1 VPAIAVENLRF
12 RYPGAASDTLR
23 DLTFGVDS
31 GEIFGF
37 LGPSG
42 AGKSTTQRVLL
53 KLLRGFSGNVGILGR
68 DLSTWGQDLYE
79 RIGVS
84 FELPNHYLKLTA
96 RENLGF
102 FRALYDRPTEQPDT
116 VLAAV
121 GLKDDADKR
130 VAEFSKGMRMRLN
143 LARALMHKPDLL
155 FLDEPTS
162 GLDPVHAMAVRD
174 IILSERARG
183 RTFFLTTHDMVLVDA
198 VCDRVGFIVD
208 GELKSVDTPRA
219 LKLRHGRRE
228 VVVEVKAGETTE
240 RKRFPLD
247 GIGNNAD
254 FAATLKG
261 ADVQTIHSQETTLD
275 HVFAVVTGASLT

>member
-1 VPAIAVENLRF
+1 MPAIAVEGLHF
-12 RYPGAASDTLR
+12 RYPGAARDTLR
-23 DLTFGVDS
+23 GLSFAVES

-53 KLLRGFSGNVGILGR
+53 RLLQGYQGRVDVLGR
-68 DLSTWGQDLYE
+68 GLSEWGQDLYE

-96 RENLGF
+96 RENLSF
-102 FRALYDRPTEQPDT
+102 FRALYSGQTEEPDA
-116 VLAAV
+116 VLALV
-121 GLKDDADKR
+121 GLRDDADKR
-130 VAEFSKGMRMRLN
+130 VGEFSKGMRMRLN
-143 LARALMHKPDLL
+143 LARAMMHRPELL

-174 IILSERARG
+174 LILAERARG
-183 RTFFLTTHDMVLVDA
+183 RTIFLTTHDMVLVDA
-198 VCDRVGFIVD
+198 VCDRVGFVVD

-219 LKLRHGRRE
+219 LKLKHGRRE
-228 VVVEVKAGETTE
+228 VVVEVKVSGAIE
-240 RKRFPLD
+240 RQLFPLD
-247 GIGNNAD
+247 GIGRNEA
-254 FAATLKG
+254 FAALLRD

-275 HVFAVVTGASLT
+275 RVFAAVTGASLT

>member
-1 VPAIAVENLRF
+1 VPAIAVEDLRF
-12 RYPGAASDTLR
+12 RYPGAAADTLR
-23 DLTFGVDS
+23 GLSFAIGE

-53 KLLRGFSGNVGILGR
+53 RLLRGFTGRVGVLGR
-68 DLSTWGQDLYE
+68 DLSMWGQDLYE

-96 RENLGF
+96 RENLEF
-102 FRALYDRPTEQPDT
+102 FRALYSRPSETPDT
-116 VLAAV
+116 VLKAV
-121 GLKDDADKR
+121 GLGDDADKR
-130 VAEFSKGMRMRLN
+130 VAEYSKGMRMRLN
-143 LARALMHKPDLL
+143 LARALMHKPELL

-174 IILSERARG
+174 IILGERARG
-183 RTFFLTTHDMVLVDA
+183 RSVFLTTHDMALVDA

-228 VVVEVKAGETTE
+228 VVVEVKTGGGLES
-240 RKRFPLD
+240 KRFPLD
-247 GIGNNAD
+247 GIGMNAAFLELLRD
-254 FAATLKG
+254 
-261 ADVQTIHSQETTLD
+261 DVQTIHSQETTLD

>member
-1 VPAIAVENLRF
+1 MSAIAVEDLRF
-12 RYPGAASDTLR
+12 RYPNAAQDTLR
-23 DLTFGVDS
+23 GLSFSIGE

-53 KLLRGFSGNVGILGR
+53 KLLRGFSGSVGVLGR
-68 DLSTWGQDLYE
+68 DLGAWGQDLYE

-96 RENLGF
+96 RENLEF
-102 FRALYDRPTEQPDT
+102 FRALYNRPSETPDA
-116 VLAAV
+116 VLTAV
-121 GLKDDADKR
+121 GLRDDADKR
-130 VAEFSKGMRMRLN
+130 VAEYSKGMRMRLN
-143 LARALMHKPDLL
+143 LARALMHKPELL

-183 RTFFLTTHDMVLVDA
+183 RSVFLTTHDMVLVDA
-198 VCDRVGFIVD
+198 VCDRVGFIVE

-228 VVVEVKAGETTE
+228 VVVEVKTSDGLESN
-240 RKRFPLD
+240 RFPLD
-247 GIGNNAD
+247 GIGANAA
-254 FAATLKG
+254 FLG
-261 ADVQTIHSQETTLD
+261 LLRNADVQTIHSQETTLD

>member
-1 VPAIAVENLRF
+1 MPAIAVEDLRF
-12 RYPGAASDTLR
+12 RYPKAAHDTLR
-23 DLTFGVDS
+23 GLSFAIDE

-53 KLLRGFSGNVGILGR
+53 KLLRGFTGSVGVLGR
-68 DLSTWGQDLYE
+68 DLSAWGQDLYE

-96 RENLGF
+96 RENLAF
-102 FRALYDRPTEQPDT
+102 FRALYNRPSETPDAM
-116 VLAAV
+116 LAAV
-121 GLKDDADKR
+121 GLGDDADKR
-130 VAEFSKGMRMRLN
+130 VAEYSKGMRMRLN
-143 LARALMHKPDLL
+143 LARALMHKPELL

-183 RTFFLTTHDMVLVDA
+183 RSVFLTTHDMVLVDA

-228 VVVEVKAGETTE
+228 VVVEVKAGGGLES
-240 RKRFPLD
+240 KRFPLD
-247 GIGNNAD
+247 GIGTNVA
-254 FAATLKG
+254 FLEALRG
-261 ADVQTIHSQETTLD
+261 DVQTIHSQETTLD

>member
-1 VPAIAVENLRF
+1 MPAIAVEDLRF
-12 RYPGAASDTLR
+12 RYPGAAADTLR
-23 DLTFGVDS
+23 GLSFAIGE

-53 KLLRGFSGNVGILGR
+53 KLLRGFTGSVGVLGR

-79 RIGVS
+79 RVGVS
-84 FELPNHYLKLTA
+84 FELPNHYLKLTG
-96 RENLGF
+96 RENLEF
-102 FRALYDRPTEQPDT
+102 FRALYARPSETPEAM
-116 VLAAV
+116 LAAV
-121 GLKDDADKR
+121 GLGDDADKR
-130 VAEFSKGMRMRLN
+130 VAEYSKGMRMRLN
-143 LARALMHKPDLL
+143 LARALMHKPELL

-183 RTFFLTTHDMVLVDA
+183 RSVFLTTHDMVLVDA
-198 VCDRVGFIVD
+198 VCDRVGFIVG

-228 VVVEVKAGETTE
+228 VVVEVKAGGGLD

-247 GIGNNAD
+247 GIGAND
-254 FAATLKG
+254 EFLSLLRD